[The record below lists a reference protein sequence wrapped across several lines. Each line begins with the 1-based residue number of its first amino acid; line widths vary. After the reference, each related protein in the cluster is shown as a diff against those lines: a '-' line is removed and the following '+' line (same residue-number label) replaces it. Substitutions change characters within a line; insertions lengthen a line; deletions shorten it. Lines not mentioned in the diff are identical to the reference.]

1 LKASESEHD
10 GQSVTEKPKPA
21 KERMAAWRIRMKE
34 RGFRQLI
41 VWALP
46 EDHETIREFA
56 KALEKKKQSNDKA

>member
-1 LKASESEHD
+1 
-10 GQSVTEKPKPA
+10 VTSKPKPA